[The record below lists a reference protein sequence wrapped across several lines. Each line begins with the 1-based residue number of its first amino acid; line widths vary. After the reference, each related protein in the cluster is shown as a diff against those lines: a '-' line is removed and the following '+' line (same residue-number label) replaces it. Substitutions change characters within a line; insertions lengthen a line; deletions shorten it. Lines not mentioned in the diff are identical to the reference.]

1 MTPPALPPTKRTRRA
16 ASISTIGTD
25 SKMMPVTMARGSARS
40 TRLNKERLTCWS
52 SPSARSIRSTS
63 WSGLLSR
70 HMQTLCKDARRV
82 ERETVNHRYD
92 VLDET
97 DGDDVVIARGV
108 TAKTA
113 SELTGVSV
121 AWIEK
126 RVAKDGE
133 AERHWPFTRSW
144 TARTSSEVK

>member
-1 MTPPALPPTKRTRRA
+1 M
-16 ASISTIGTD
+16 
-25 SKMMPVTMARGSARS
+25 
-40 TRLNKERLTCWS
+40 
-52 SPSARSIRSTS
+52 
-63 WSGLLSR
+63 
-70 HMQTLCKDARRV
+70 

-133 AERHWPFTRSW
+133 LSVTGLSP
-144 TARTSSEVK
+144 EVGLQELVVRLSDG